1 MVDAALLDDPAYQ
14 YVKLFRTSAEGKNEA
29 VSGVAVYVENEN
41 GVVATFVEV
50 QEGRYEL
57 PQYLP
62 IKTGDRYRLTME
74 INDEERLISEW
85 ETVPEKVDVA
95 AGYWRQK
102 TRSIY
107 NQNGI
112 LVLRNGFDFLIN
124 SAPMPHGEVFLRYD
138 YETTHVNEAP
148 FVQPLC
154 PGECRNCY
162 IKTLPVNYVNQ
173 TKLIGQK
180 DKTME
185 GHLVEFIE
193 LGVRFSFRF
202 TMLVKQISHSK
213 NAGRYYE
220 LVQQQ
225 QNYRGTLFDPP
236 PAIISGN
243 IKFSANS
250 EKVVYGLFEVGRV
263 SEIPITVFNG
273 DIENEIL
280 TYWDV
285 CIQKR
290 NSGRESPECENCNA
304 EPGAGPRPYYF

>member
-1 MVDAALLDDPAYQ
+1 MST
-14 YVKLFRTSAEGKNEA
+14 K
-29 VSGVAVYVENEN
+29 
-41 GVVATFVEV
+41 
-50 QEGRYEL
+50 
-57 PQYLP
+57 
-62 IKTGDRYRLTME
+62 
-74 INDEERLISEW
+74 
-85 ETVPEKVDVA
+85 
-95 AGYWRQK
+95 
-102 TRSIY
+102 
-107 NQNGI
+107 QN
-112 LVLRNGFDFLIN
+112 
-124 SAPMPHGEVFLRYD
+124 
-138 YETTHVNEAP
+138 
-148 FVQPLC
+148 
-154 PGECRNCY
+154 
-162 IKTLPVNYVNQ
+162 
-173 TKLIGQK
+173 LIGQI

-193 LGVRFSFRF
+193 LGVRFSFRC

-213 NAGRYYE
+213 NAGRYYK

-250 EKVVYGLFEVGRV
+250 EEVVYGLFEVGRV

-290 NSGRESPECENCNA
+290 NSGRKSPECENCNA